1 MRSGRARLEIAVH
14 LEKIVRVLATFVF
27 VTRFNCIHCMISPDL
42 PVSVFGTEVFS
53 SDLRSIDILVTLQ
66 LRGLSQKVVDFCYNT
81 RLCDRNSM
89 KSV

>member
-66 LRGLSQKVVDFCYNT
+66 LLYFVKKMSEHQYDIRVAE
-81 RLCDRNSM
+81 
-89 KSV
+89 KSVDSNS